1 MRSHEKLLLYFSGAV
16 MEFSWVYAW
25 GVFALISLQET
36 HLPVLDCIILFAG
49 AACITRLCTGRA
61 FRVITI
67 GLFESLGFIMALVW
81 SLNWGTAPDRG
92 FLDPYGI
99 SGLITQSRSAIEV
112 LRLII
117 LALWMAAIWLSGALF
132 SVRTVNREKMSSR
145 FDIGL
150 CAFFCLVLLQFVI
163 NVKGGGPVQNG
174 TAISCASIF
183 FFFGLLAIGITRA
196 HGPRPSGLMTARRG
210 LGIIL
215 LFIGVVFISVMGLVF
230 FFRESLGRAAGTGYM
245 VMTNA
250 ASSLRSVFV
259 NVVRFLYGPRQ
270 VRIREAPS
278 GGNDNI
284 IDHISSSDTGPWIET
299 FGRIFAWFF
308 GTFIGI
314 MIVIAG
320 AAGAV
325 LIIRWLFSRNRGDRR
340 QIRAFTMSFGHDM
353 IFSLVAKIRRS
364 LQRKKNAADFYN
376 ALLGWAHV
384 SGLPRRKN
392 ETANEFSAR
401 IGPEFPAIE
410 NEIQVIADAFNRE
423 YYGDL
428 VLSKEE
434 ISMIRSSSRRL
445 KDPRLWPV
453 RVKALLR
460 GRF

>member
-1 MRSHEKLLLYFSGAV
+1 MRPHEKVLLYFSGAV

-25 GVFALISLQET
+25 GAFALITLQGR
-36 HLPVLDCIILFAG
+36 HLPVLDCIIVFA
-49 AACITRLCTGRA
+49 AAAGITRLVAGRA

-67 GLFESLGFIMALVW
+67 GIFESLGFITVLAW
-81 SLNWGTAPDRG
+81 SLNWGAAPDRR
-92 FLDPYGI
+92 FLDPYWI
-99 SGLITQSRSAIEV
+99 SGLFTQSRSAIEAV
-112 LRLII
+112 SLII
-117 LALWMAAIWLSGALF
+117 LALWMVAIWLSGALF
-132 SVRTVNREKMSSR
+132 SVRTVNHEKMSSR

-150 CAFFCLVLLQFVI
+150 CAFFCLLLLQFAI
-163 NVKGGGPVQNG
+163 GVKGGGSVQSG

-196 HGPRPSGLMTARRG
+196 QGPRSSGLMTARRG

-215 LFIGVVFISVMGLVF
+215 LFIGVVFISVMGLIVI
-230 FFRESLGRAAGTGYM
+230 FRESLGRAAGTGYM
-245 VMTNA
+245 VIMDA
-250 ASSLRSVFV
+250 ASSLGSVFV

-270 VRIREAPS
+270 VRIREVPS

-284 IDHISSSDTGPWIET
+284 IDHVSSSDTGPWIET
-299 FGRIFAWFF
+299 FGRIFTWFF

-314 MIVIAG
+314 MILIAG

-325 LIIRWLFSRNRGDRR
+325 MIIRWLFSRNRDDRR
-340 QIRAFTMSFGHDM
+340 QIRASGMSFGRDM

-376 ALLGWAHV
+376 TLLGWAHV

-401 IGPEFPAIE
+401 IRPEFPAIE

-460 GRF
+460 NRF